1 MPLNL
6 TKYFEIQSL
15 DGPTTRTE
23 YQRVMLVV
31 HSLNSLGAKIAID
44 WPKWASAS
52 NYFGSV
58 MRIFGTDEELAQVRS
73 ALESYVAK
81 VASAKGK
88 KPLVLGLVKDVP
100 EGAKATWMFKRNR
113 QTERVRSKAQARRYE
128 RRAIARGETPKT
140 YSPVFLETH
149 TLMVLSLTTDMYFP
163 LDIQRVRPSHL
174 DFDCA
179 EPNTYG
185 LGVPIP
191 RF

>member
-1 MPLNL
+1 MPMNL

-15 DGPTTRTE
+15 EGPTTRTE

-31 HSLNSLGAKIAID
+31 HSLNSLGSKIAID

-58 MRIFGTDEELAQVRS
+58 LRIFGTDEELAQVRS

-81 VASAKGK
+81 VANAKGK

-100 EGAKATWMFKRNR
+100 AEAKLTWMFRRNR
-113 QTERVRSKAQARRYE
+113 PTERARSKSKAKRLE
-128 RRAIARGETPKT
+128 RRALARGETPKT
-140 YSPVFLETH
+140 YTPVFLETH
-149 TLMVLSLTTDMYFP
+149 TLMILSLTTGQYFP
-163 LDIQRVRPSHL
+163 LDIERVRPSHL
-174 DFDCA
+174 DFDCS
-179 EPNTYG
+179 EPNAYG